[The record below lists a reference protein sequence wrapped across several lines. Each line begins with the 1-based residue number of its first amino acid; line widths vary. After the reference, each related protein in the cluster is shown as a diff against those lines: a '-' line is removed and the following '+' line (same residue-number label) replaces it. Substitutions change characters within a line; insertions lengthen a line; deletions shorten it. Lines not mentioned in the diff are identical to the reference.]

1 MDDPELLAPFFV
13 LLFVLIAFA
22 LRSLRQI
29 NQWEVALKFT
39 FGKYA
44 GRLEPGLNFVLPL
57 VQKIYRIDTR
67 IRNRDLPSQMVITR
81 DNVTATIDAVVY
93 YKVVDA
99 EKAALNVENFETAVK
114 DRARVVLR
122 DIVGEI
128 TLDELLSRR
137 DEVATQVRGQVE
149 QFVAQWGLH
158 IESIAL
164 QDIQL
169 PGDMQQAIA
178 RKAIAERDKQYV
190 IIKSQADVESA
201 RNFAEAA
208 RILAEAPGALELRRL
223 EALQGI
229 TGTGNTK
236 VVFDLAKY
244 DTATPQGVQKAALA
258 AAVAVQDNAPTGVR
272 VDASPMPPSFRAA
285 AVAPPIGTPMTA
297 ITEVGIPVV
306 DPEALKPST
315 SGSGG

>member
-1 MDDPELLAPFFV
+1 MFEEMDWTGPFVVLAIV
-13 LLFVLIAFA
+13 LFVLA
-22 LRSLRQI
+22 LRSMRQI

-67 IRNRDLPSQMVITR
+67 IRNRDLPAQMVITR
-81 DNVTATIDAVVY
+81 DNVTAMIDAVVY
-93 YKVVDA
+93 YKVIDA

-137 DEVATQVRGQVE
+137 DEVALQVRTQVE
-149 QFVAQWGLH
+149 QFVAAWGLH
-158 IESIAL
+158 VEAIAL

-169 PGDMQQAIA
+169 PPDMQQAIA

-236 VVFDLAKY
+236 VVFDLAKHEGA
-244 DTATPQGVQKAALA
+244 DPRKDALA
-258 AAVAVQDNAPTGVR
+258 AAAAMQDQQPTGVR
-272 VDASPMPPSFRAA
+272 VDTSAAPQLKPYGSPAAQPASSS
-285 AVAPPIGTPMTA
+285 VNTA
-297 ITEVGIPVV
+297 VGIPAV
-306 DPEALKPST
+306 DPSALK
-315 SGSGG
+315 SGA

>member
-1 MDDPELLAPFFV
+1 MFEDVELLGPILVFLVFA
-13 LLFVLIAFA
+13 LLFA
-22 LRSLRQI
+22 LRCVRQI

-67 IRNRDLPSQMVITR
+67 IRNRDLPAQMVITR
-81 DNVTATIDAVVY
+81 DNVTAMIDAVVY
-93 YKVVDA
+93 YKVIDA
-99 EKAALNVENFETAVK
+99 ERAALNVENFETAVK

-137 DEVATQVRGQVE
+137 DEVSAQVRGQVE
-149 QFVAQWGLH
+149 QFVSQWGLH

-169 PGDMQQAIA
+169 PPDMQQAIA

-229 TGTGNTK
+229 TGSGNTK
-236 VVFDLAKY
+236 VVFDLAKHEPGPT
-244 DTATPQGVQKAALA
+244 DTRKEAIA
-258 AAVAVQDNAPTGVR
+258 AAAAMQEPTGVR
-272 VDASPMPPSFRAA
+272 VDASAQKTSQPLGSDMQAKYAA
-285 AVAPPIGTPMTA
+285 AHEAKSQAVTA
-297 ITEVGIPVV
+297 VGIPVV
-306 DPEALKPST
+306 DPNAMKS
-315 SGSGG
+315 SD